1 MPDTATMEAIVSLC
15 KRRGFIF
22 PASEIYGGLNGFW
35 DYGPLGTALKNNV
48 RDAWWHDMVECPP
61 MVPMGSPS
69 RSSALI
75 RPSSRILECGKHPVT
90 WAASTTP
97 WWTAVNPKP
106 GTADHLG
113 FLGRKGDSTGQIF
126 AFVSGDDASL
136 GKARKKLEKYVKA
149 ELSDEEL
156 DVCGIESITC

>member
-22 PASEIYGGLNGFW
+22 LPVKSWRPEWILGLRASW
-35 DYGPLGTALKNNV
+35 DRPQEQRSRRVVARHGRVPPDGPDE
-48 RDAWWHDMVECPP
+48 R
-61 MVPMGSPS
+61 PS

-75 RPSSRILECGKHPVT
+75 RPSSRILECGKHRVT

-106 GTADHLG
+106 GTRGPLG
-113 FLGRKGDSTGQIF
+113 LLGPKGDSTGQIF
-126 AFVSGDDASL
+126 AFVSGDDTSL
-136 GKARKKLEKYVKA
+136 SKARKKLEKYVSGT
-149 ELSDEEL
+149 L
-156 DVCGIESITC
+156 